1 MATSPDPRPPGAATA
16 PDGRRIIDE
25 LPAAVAVTVAER
37 DLVFEHFS
45 SLVDDL
51 FGETDNEKKG

>member
-25 LPAAVAVTVAER
+25 LPAAVAVTAAER
-37 DLVFEHFS
+37 DLVFEYFA
-45 SLVDDL
+45 SLVEDL
-51 FGETDNEKKG
+51 FSETGNETKG